1 METISRLGRRY
12 GISRSTLL
20 YYDRIGLLRASSRS
34 GARYRRYSDEDARR
48 LELIRLYRAAGVPL
62 AEIRRI
68 LDSPREALAGALER
82 RLEALQAELARIRA
96 QQDVIIRI
104 LRRPDLAR
112 RYRGLDQ
119 RGWMGLLEAVGLDR
133 AGMRRWHAEFE
144 RMAPEAHQDFLESL
158 RIPAAT
164 AQELRRWAREG
175 DRDHAGAA
183 PPPRRRRARPGVA
196 RQGRRG

>member
-1 METISRLGRRY
+1 METIGRLGRRF

-34 GARYRRYSDEDARR
+34 GASYRSYSEADVRR

-62 AEIRRI
+62 ADIRRI
-68 LDSPREALAGALER
+68 LDSPREALAEALER
-82 RLEALQAELARIRA
+82 RLEVLHAELVRIRA

-112 RYRGLDQ
+112 RHRGLDQ
-119 RGWMGLLEAVGLDR
+119 RGWVSLLRAVGIDEP
-133 AGMRRWHAEFE
+133 GMLRWHAEFE

-164 AQELRRWAREG
+164 AQNIRRMA
-175 DRDHAGAA
+175 
-183 PPPRRRRARPGVA
+183 
-196 RQGRRG
+196 RRGQGQ